1 MLETKVYADFREEAY
16 ALLEDVVRF
25 CSKQIKILTKQ
36 MSIGKSYLQGRELPK
51 KLKEVF
57 PEMKFIFRVCPTT
70 EVAGDGVFDQ
80 VESIKDDTN
89 YKYRSLEDIG
99 KNALEDYLND
109 LLENDNVYCFTFTH
123 ALLAD
128 QFEIFLKFA
137 KKSVLI
143 IEEAHQFV
151 GCGDKGSP
159 AYGFVG
165 GYPSGYK
172 AKTSGRIRR
181 WTNRNGRVL
190 GFTATST
197 LHHIGDITE
206 IPGTDG
212 EVLSDLFD
220 IVNDLAPKLDL
231 ISSQAWLGNAKS
243 YDFTKREPQ
252 ASVTKSVG
260 EAIDSL
266 IKREDELEFLR
277 TNIGRLPYGTD
288 TGYHTNDK
296 NISSKLT
303 CLFVCGTAKG
313 VWGCPIHANDYVN
326 KNTGKPHDMGMVE
339 IISNH
344 LVNHLGYDPSL
355 KMIATLQEKGA
366 GGNRI
371 WDLTG
376 DKKNCQK
383 VKTFEEIKNK
393 MLDPND
399 PLRYLIVVNRARSG
413 ISINNLGAMVVGVVR
428 DPQMIRTQIP
438 LQVYGRML
446 RANPGTG
453 TLITDEYHNNLQQYL
468 SGYSID
474 HGIESETLLKT
485 IKVANYFDVWYPLD
499 EERGEKTFV
508 WRDAMIELKE
518 KYANTLDEGMAWMY
532 GQTGI
537 LPLHIPTYLPYGDY
551 PVDLTIER
559 ECNGEMVKYDISK
572 ELTEWK
578 GDGTL
583 DAFFNIGV

>member
-1 MLETKVYADFREEAY
+1 
-16 ALLEDVVRF
+16 
-25 CSKQIKILTKQ
+25 
-36 MSIGKSYLQGRELPK
+36 
-51 KLKEVF
+51 
-57 PEMKFIFRVCPTT
+57 
-70 EVAGDGVFDQ
+70 
-80 VESIKDDTN
+80 
-89 YKYRSLEDIG
+89 
-99 KNALEDYLND
+99 
-109 LLENDNVYCFTFTH
+109 
-123 ALLAD
+123 
-128 QFEIFLKFA
+128 
-137 KKSVLI
+137 
-143 IEEAHQFV
+143 
-151 GCGDKGSP
+151 
-159 AYGFVG
+159 
-165 GYPSGYK
+165 
-172 AKTSGRIRR
+172 
-181 WTNRNGRVL
+181 
-190 GFTATST
+190 
-197 LHHIGDITE
+197 
-206 IPGTDG
+206 
-212 EVLSDLFD
+212 
-220 IVNDLAPKLDL
+220 
-231 ISSQAWLGNAKS
+231 
-243 YDFTKREPQ
+243 
-252 ASVTKSVG
+252 
-260 EAIDSL
+260 
-266 IKREDELEFLR
+266 
-277 TNIGRLPYGTD
+277 
-288 TGYHTNDK
+288 
-296 NISSKLT
+296 
-303 CLFVCGTAKG
+303 
-313 VWGCPIHANDYVN
+313 
-326 KNTGKPHDMGMVE
+326 MVE

-474 HGIESETLLKT
+474 HGIEPETLLKT

>member
-1 MLETKVYADFREEAY
+1 MLETKVYSDFRGEVY
-16 ALLEDVVRF
+16 ALLEDEERF

-57 PEMKFIFRVCPTT
+57 EDIKFIFRVCPTT

-159 AYGFVG
+159 AYGYVG
-165 GYPSGYK
+165 GFPSGYK
-172 AKTSGRIRR
+172 AKTAGRIRR
-181 WTNRNGRVL
+181 WTNKNGRVM

-197 LHHIGDITE
+197 LHHRGDTTE

-252 ASVTKSVG
+252 ASVTKSVE

-277 TNIGRLPYGTD
+277 TDPNCTTD
-288 TGYHTNDK
+288 SGHHYDDGTNDK

-303 CLFVCGTAKG
+303 GLFVCGTAKG
-313 VWGCPIHANDYVN
+313 VWGCPIHANEYVN
-326 KNTGKPHDMGMVE
+326 KNTGKPHDIGMVE

-344 LVNHLGYDPSL
+344 LVNHLGYDSSL

-468 SGYSID
+468 SGYSVD
-474 HGIESETLLKT
+474 HGIEPETLLKT

-499 EERGEKTFV
+499 EERREMTFV
-508 WRDAMIELKE
+508 WRDAINQLKE
-518 KYANTLDEGMAWMY
+518 KYVNTLDEGIAWMN
-532 GQTGI
+532 QMTGI
-537 LPLHIPTYLPYGDY
+537 KAEFLPLLI
-551 PVDLTIER
+551 DLTIER
-559 ECNGEMVKYDISK
+559 ECNGELVKYNVNK
-572 ELTEWK
+572 EVSEWK

-583 DAFFNIGV
+583 DKFFSPC

>member
-1 MLETKVYADFREEAY
+1 MLETKVYSDFREEVY
-16 ALLEDVVRF
+16 ALLEDEERF

-57 PEMKFIFRVCPTT
+57 EDIKFIFRVCPTT
-70 EVAGDGVFDQ
+70 EVAGDGVFDE
-80 VESIKDDTN
+80 VHTWIKDDTN

-99 KNALEDYLND
+99 KNALENYLND

-137 KKSVLI
+137 EQSVLL

-159 AYGFVG
+159 AYGYVG
-165 GYPSGYK
+165 GFPSGYK
-172 AKTSGRIRR
+172 AKTAGRIRR
-181 WTNRNGRVL
+181 WTNKNGRVM

-197 LHHIGDITE
+197 LHHRGDTTE

-220 IVNDLAPKLDL
+220 IVNDLAPRLDL
-231 ISSQAWLGNAKS
+231 ISSQAWLGDAKS

-252 ASVTKSVG
+252 ASVTKSVE

-277 TNIGRLPYGTD
+277 TN
-288 TGYHTNDK
+288 DK

-303 CLFVCGTAKG
+303 GLFVCGTAKG
-313 VWGCPIHANDYVN
+313 VWGCPIHANEYVN

-344 LVNHLGYDPSL
+344 LVNHLGYDSSL

-453 TLITDEYHNNLQQYL
+453 TLITDEYYNNLQQYL
-468 SGYSID
+468 SGYSVD
-474 HGIESETLLKT
+474 HGIEPETLLKT

-499 EERGEKTFV
+499 EERREMTFV
-508 WRDAMIELKE
+508 WRDAINQLKE
-518 KYANTLDEGMAWMY
+518 KYVNTLDEGIAWMN
-532 GQTGI
+532 QMTGI
-537 LPLHIPTYLPYGDY
+537 KAEFLPLSI
-551 PVDLTIER
+551 DLTIER
-559 ECNGEMVKYDISK
+559 ECNGELVTYNVNK
-572 ELTEWK
+572 EVADWK